1 MFSEIRMR
9 RLRSNENL
17 RRMVRETQWSVD
29 NLLYPIFVVPGNG
42 VRQEIPS
49 MPGIYKL
56 SVDQVIREV
65 QEVAEFRI
73 PGVLLF
79 GQPHTKD
86 ARGSESHSD
95 QGVVQ
100 QAIRAIKSQL
110 LHVLVAT
117 DVCLC
122 AYTTQGHCGLVDKN
136 QVVNDATLE
145 VLSKIALSHAHAGA
159 DLISPSDMM
168 DGRVAAIRSAL
179 DEQSFS
185 NLPIMAYSA
194 KFASSFYG
202 PFRDAQG
209 STPQFGDRR
218 SYQLDPANG
227 REALREIDLDISEGA
242 DIVMVKPA
250 LPYLDVISRAKEIT
264 DLPIA
269 AYQVSGEYAML
280 KAAAQNQWLD
290 EEKVIMESLQSIRR
304 AGASIIITY
313 FAKEA
318 ARLLTR

>member
-1 MFSEIRMR
+1 MFSEMRLR
-9 RLRSNENL
+9 RLRENENL
-17 RRMVRETQWSVD
+17 RRLVRETHMSVD
-29 NLLYPIFVVPGNG
+29 HLLYPIFVVPGNN
-42 VRQEIPS
+42 VRQEIS
-49 MPGIYKL
+49 SLPGIYQL

-65 QEVAEFRI
+65 QEVAELRI

-79 GQPHTKD
+79 GQPHAKD
-86 ARGSESHSD
+86 AKGSESYSD

-110 LHVLVAT
+110 LHVIVAT

-122 AYTTQGHCGLVDKN
+122 AYTTHGHCGIVDKKKIL
-136 QVVNDATLE
+136 NDATLE
-145 VLSKIALSHAHAGA
+145 VLSKISLSHTDAGA

-168 DGRVAAIRSAL
+168 DGRVAAIRSSL
-179 DEQSFS
+179 DEQGFS
-185 NLPIMAYSA
+185 HVPIMAYSA

-202 PFRDAQG
+202 PFREAQG

-250 LPYLDVISRAKEIT
+250 LPCLDVIARAKDIT

-269 AYQVSGEYAML
+269 AYQVSGEYAMI
-280 KAAAQNQWLD
+280 KAAAEKQWLD

-318 ARLLTR
+318 ARLLKR

>member
-9 RLRSNENL
+9 RLRHSENL
-17 RRMVRETQWSVD
+17 RRLVRETYLSVD
-29 NLLYPIFVVPGNG
+29 HLLYPVFVVPGKG
-42 VRQEIPS
+42 VREEIPS
-49 MPGIYKL
+49 MPGIYRL

-65 QEVAEFRI
+65 QEVAEFKI
-73 PGVLLF
+73 PGILLF
-79 GQPHTKD
+79 GQPQMKD
-86 ARGSESHSD
+86 AKGSEAYSD

-100 QAIRAIKSQL
+100 QAVRAIKSQL

-122 AYTTQGHCGLVDKN
+122 AYTTHGHCGLVDKN
-136 QVVNDATLE
+136 QVLNDPTLE
-145 VLSKIALSHAHAGA
+145 VLTKIALSHAYAGA

-168 DGRVAAIRSAL
+168 DGRVSAIRSTL
-179 DEQSFS
+179 DEHGFS
-185 NLPIMAYSA
+185 ESPIMAYSA

-209 STPQFGDRR
+209 SLPQFGDRR

-242 DIVMVKPA
+242 DIVMIKPA
-250 LPYLDVISRAKEIT
+250 LPYLDVIARAKDMT

-280 KAAAQNQWLD
+280 KAAAQKQWLD
-290 EEKVIMESLQSIRR
+290 EEKTMMESLQSIRR
-304 AGASIIITY
+304 AGANIIITY

-318 ARLLTR
+318 AKILSR